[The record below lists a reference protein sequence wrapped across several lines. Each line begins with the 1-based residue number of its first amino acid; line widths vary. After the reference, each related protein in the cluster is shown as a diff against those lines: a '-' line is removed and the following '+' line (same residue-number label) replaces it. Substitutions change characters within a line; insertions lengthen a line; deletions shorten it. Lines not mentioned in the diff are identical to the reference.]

1 MSSDSSSPKAFPHE
15 SRPIDERI
23 KKVLERLE
31 EYKDVLRGT
40 LDVLRERF
48 LSDFSIIED
57 RDCLILNCQGFA
69 RRCIDPVSLKSDIE
83 LLMRDVGLDKELGRD
98 ETQRASFFLERA
110 IIEVLGGEEGEG
122 EEERGES
129 LAFRLGISCET
140 TKGLLDLKNYKKLSE
155 RQAIAVGLLV
165 SAAIERFKYLKN
177 FMVREGVDLGIHYW
191 DGWRWTPFEKQLEQW
206 LESVYSRLGLES
218 LGIRYKP
225 LREEVEAR
233 LLDKLREPLIYEP
246 SAIAFKNCIFDWE
259 ALRPESPSPDKMVFH
274 YINHRVDLDLL
285 GELLKSDEITED
297 QVLKSAPKTLSVFG
311 EWVGDKWLLLFE
323 IMGFLLYPKPYKKAV
338 LLIDV
343 EGKCG
348 DTGKSSF
355 IRYLQKI
362 LGHENYCS
370 IPPQVLAD
378 IEEHKHTL
386 SQMYR
391 KLANFY
397 ADLPDVPIKNVGQL
411 KVLTGGDTILIEPKF
426 KPPFTWLPYT
436 KHIFSSNRPPM
447 VKKADEAFW
456 KRWLVVEFVG
466 NFKERIVD
474 FEELYKAMLRD
485 EVDKA
490 IAIAVAAFR
499 NVLLR
504 GSFSYENTP
513 EDAKSKWLARSD
525 SIYAFLLE
533 FKEGGALVEDKWAR
547 VEASEVYRYYARY
560 CELNDMEPV
569 EQNVFTRRLKEL
581 GFTIKRPKHV
591 STIYGYKLDVGKAE
605 EILKRKAGEAEAE
618 AEVEGIEAKATSE
631 DREPNWWEEVH

>member
-1 MSSDSSSPKAFPHE
+1 MSSDSSSNKAFPHE
-15 SRPIDERI
+15 SRPIDERV
-23 KKVLERLE
+23 KRVLEKLE
-31 EYKDVLRGT
+31 EYKDPLGKT
-40 LDVLRERF
+40 LDVLKEKF
-48 LSDFSIIED
+48 LSDFSIYED
-57 RDCLILNCQGFA
+57 NFGLILSCQGFS
-69 RRCIDPVSLKSDIE
+69 RRCIDPVSLLSELE
-83 LLMRDVGLDKELGRD
+83 LLMRDVGLDKELGRA
-98 ETQRASFFLERA
+98 ETQRASFYLEKA
-110 IIEVLGGEEGEG
+110 IIKALREEEEGEG
-122 EEERGES
+122 EERGER

-140 TKGLLDLKNYKKLSE
+140 AKGLLDLKNYKRLSE
-155 RQAIAVGLLV
+155 RLTIATGLLV
-165 SAAIERFKYLKN
+165 EAAIERFKYLKN
-177 FMVREGVDLGIHYW
+177 YMAREGVDLGIHYW

-206 LESVYSRLGLES
+206 LEGIYSRLGLES

-233 LLDKLREPLIYEP
+233 LLDKLREPLTYEP

-259 ALRPESPSPDKMVFH
+259 ALRPESPSPEKMAFH
-274 YINHRVDLDLL
+274 YINHQVDLDLL
-285 GELLKSDEITED
+285 EELLKSDEITGD
-297 QVLKSAPKTLSVFG
+297 LVLERAPKTLSVFG

-370 IPPQVLAD
+370 IPPQMLAD

-466 NFKERIVD
+466 NFKERVAD
-474 FEELYKAMLRD
+474 FEGLYKAMLQD

-490 IAIAVAAFR
+490 IAIAIVAFR

-513 EDAKSKWLARSD
+513 EDAKNKWLARSD

-547 VEASEVYRYYARY
+547 VEVSEVYRYYARY

-581 GFTIKRPKHV
+581 GFTIKRPKNI

-605 EILKRKAGEAEAE
+605 ELLKGESKEE
-618 AEVEGIEAKATSE
+618 EEEGEVVKATRE
-631 DREPNWWEEVH
+631 YREPNWWEEVH